1 MLLLSR
7 YFHRSSNKYLVITM
21 SISIFLIGGWAGM
34 GVGLIAV
41 FILCAVIWALIA
53 NLFIKLPPPKQ
64 KK

>member
-1 MLLLSR
+1 
-7 YFHRSSNKYLVITM
+7 
-21 SISIFLIGGWAGM
+21 M